1 MPIASGIAKQARF
14 KREATFAVP
23 PGATLA
29 QLLRN
34 VESGINLEKDT
45 YQSAEK
51 RSDYQ
56 ISDYRHG
63 VRKTSGTIKG
73 ELSPKTYSDF
83 MSAALRRDFT
93 VVAPIAGASV
103 TIASG
108 SIVNNVQQY
117 TVTRAA
123 GSFLTDGVKAGHVV
137 RLSVGALNVANIN
150 KNLYVVSLT
159 ATVLTVIV
167 LNSTAM
173 VAEGPIATTTITVF
187 GKQTFVPTSGH
198 TDISYAIEHW
208 FSDVPTSELYTG
220 CKVSTLDIGLP
231 STGMATIDVGIM
243 GAGGIVTNTSAYYT
257 SPAAATTTGIMAAV
271 NGVLY
276 VGGVAVA
283 ICTGLSLKIDGGYS
297 GDPVVGANVMPA
309 IFPGRVNITG
319 QFTAYFDSATF
330 RDAFLNETEIALSA
344 VLTADN
350 TATADFL
357 AFTLP
362 RIKLGSASR
371 SDGEK
376 GIIVTCDFQ
385 ALFNFAGGAGI
396 ATEQTTLLVQ
406 DSAA

>member
-1 MPIASGIAKQARF
+1 MSIATGIAKQVRF
-14 KREATFAVP
+14 KREATFNTP

-34 VESGINLEKDT
+34 VESGLNIEKDT

-56 ISDYRHG
+56 ISDFRHG
-63 VRKTSGTIKG
+63 GRKTSGTIKG

-83 MSAALRRDFT
+83 ISAALRRDFAA
-93 VVAPIAGASV
+93 VAPIAGVSV
-103 TIASG
+103 TVAVG
-108 SIVNNVQQY
+108 SVVNGVQQY

-123 GSFLTDGVKAGHVV
+123 GSFLTDGVKAGDVA

-187 GKQTFVPTSGH
+187 GKKTFVPTSGH
-198 TDISYAIEHW
+198 TNISYAIEHW
-208 FSDVPTSELYTG
+208 FADLPGSELYTG

-231 STGMATIDVGIM
+231 ASGMSTIDVGIM
-243 GAGGIVTNTSAYYT
+243 GAGGITTNAAAYYT
-257 SPAAATTTGIMAAV
+257 SPTAATSTGIMAAA
-271 NGVLY
+271 NGALY
-276 VGGVAVA
+276 VAGVPVA
-283 ICTGLSLKIDGGYS
+283 ICTGLTLKIDGGYS
-297 GDPVVGANVMPA
+297 GDPVVGSNVMPD

-319 QFTAYFDSATF
+319 QFTAYFDAATY
-330 RDAFLNETEIALSA
+330 RDAFLNETELALSC

-350 TATADFL
+350 TATSDFL
-357 AFTLP
+357 AITLP

-376 GIIVTCDFQ
+376 GIIITCDFQ
-385 ALFNFAGGAGI
+385 ALFNAAGGAGI
-396 ATEQTTLLVQ
+396 ASEQTTLSIQ

>member
-1 MPIASGIAKQARF
+1 MPIATGIAKQVRF
-14 KREATFAVP
+14 KREATFNTA

-56 ISDYRHG
+56 ISDFRHG
-63 VRKTSGTIKG
+63 SRKTNGTIKG

-83 MSAALRRDFT
+83 ISAALRRDF
-93 VVAPIAGASV
+93 VAVPPIAGASITV
-103 TIASG
+103 AVG
-108 SIVNNVQQY
+108 AIVNGVQQY

-123 GSFLTDGVKAGHVV
+123 GSYLTDGVKAGDVV
-137 RLSVGALNVANIN
+137 RLTVGALNVANIN

-159 ATVLTVIV
+159 AAVLTVVV

-187 GKQTFVPTSGH
+187 GKKTFVPTSGH
-198 TDISYAIEHW
+198 TNISYAIEHW
-208 FSDVPTSELYTG
+208 FADVPTSELYTG
-220 CKVSTLDIGLP
+220 CKVNTLDIGLP
-231 STGMATIDVGIM
+231 PSGMSTIDVGIM
-243 GAGGIVTNTSAYYT
+243 GAGGITTNAAAYYT
-257 SPAAATTTGIMAAV
+257 SPTAAPSTGIMAAV

-276 VGGVAVA
+276 VSGLPVA
-283 ICTGLSLKIDGGYS
+283 ICTGLSVKIDGGYS
-297 GDPVVGANVMPA
+297 GDPVVGSNVMPD

-330 RDAFLNETEIALSA
+330 RDAFLNETEMALSC

-357 AFTLP
+357 AITLP

-385 ALFNFAGGAGI
+385 ALYNAAGGAGI
-396 ATEQTTLLVQ
+396 ATEQTTLSIQ
-406 DSAA
+406 DSAS